1 MTQNIKPNQ
10 KFVHLHLH
18 TEYSLLD
25 GAIRILDIK
34 GKPAEMFSLAKKYDM
49 PAIAITDHGNM
60 YGVIEFYK
68 SARSQG
74 IKPIIGCEVY
84 LAPNSRFE
92 KQTNK
97 SAERY
102 FHLTLLCEN
111 EEGYKNL
118 MKLVSIG
125 YLEGFYY
132 KPRID
137 KEVLKQHSKGLIA
150 LSGCMQGEIPQSI
163 LDGNDEKTKKIIN
176 DYLDIFGTENFYF
189 ELQDNGINEQ
199 KIIRQKLIEL
209 SKEFSVQCVATND
222 AHYLHN
228 EDSYLQEILLC
239 IGTAKVLTDSSRMKF
254 TSDEFYFKSP
264 LEMIELFKDI
274 PEAIENTIKIA
285 DRCNLEIDFS
295 KMYLPAYEVPDGY
308 DESSYLRYLCEK
320 ELPARYKIIDDTIKQ
335 RLEHELKIII
345 QMGFPAYFLIVY
357 DFIKY
362 ARENGVSVGPG
373 RGSGAGSIVAYLL
386 RITDVD
392 PLRYGLI
399 FERFLNPSRISMPDL
414 DIDFADTG
422 REKIIEYVRNKYGAK
437 NVAQIITFGSMQ
449 ARLAIRDV
457 GRVMDIPLSE
467 VDKVAKL
474 IPTGETIYEAMNSVD
489 DLKKLVATDK
499 RLGELL
505 KVSQKIEGIK
515 RHVGV
520 HAAGL
525 LISKGDMTDYVPFTK
540 SSKGVVTTQYEGES
554 LVSLGLLKMDFLGLK
569 NLSIIDDAVK
579 LIKQHRNL
587 DIDIENL
594 ALDDENTYKLLKEGK
609 SNGVFQMESSGMRDL
624 LKKLRPDNIE
634 DIIALIAL
642 YRPGPMGSGMLD
654 DFVNRKHGKSKIT
667 YDHPLLEPILKETNG
682 VILYQEQV
690 MQMAVVLAGFT
701 AAQADNLRK
710 AMGKKIPEILEKER
724 TNFSN
729 GAIVNKVKKEI
740 AEKVFDNIVKF
751 GGYGFN
757 KSHSTAYGIVSYR
770 TAYLKANYP
779 VEYMTALL
787 NNDLGNTDKIA
798 YYVSECLDM
807 DIKILPPDI
816 QRSYAKFS
824 VENLDKKE
832 IRFGFFAIKSIG
844 EGSADEIVKARE
856 NKDFESITDLLRRV
870 ESNSLNK
877 KVIENLAK
885 VGAFD
890 SLGYTRASVCLGL
903 ENVLANVNRTN
914 KDFGMGQISLFANID
929 EQVDTN
935 EGFPV
940 VPEWHE
946 HEFLGYEK
954 EALGF
959 YISGH
964 PLVNLAKEIKYFS
977 KISIADLNKNF
988 DKRDIQI
995 VGFVNNIKK
1004 LKTKKGDNMCFVN
1017 LEDLTGETEVILF
1030 PKTFNEYG
1038 NAFEKDDIVFIKG
1051 KVDVKDEEKFT
1062 IFADSVMKFSDA
1074 KLKLCKKWIINIDKA
1089 VVEKEDILS
1098 LQNMLSKFSGHCEVI
1113 LNVNTRHH
1121 GYVKIATKLKI
1132 TPTTELEQEIK
1143 KMFGEN
1149 CIQYIL

>member
-1 MTQNIKPNQ
+1 MNTEKP

-34 GKPAEMFSLAKKYDM
+34 GKPAEIFSLAKKYEM

-60 YGVIEFYK
+60 YGAIEFYK
-68 SARSQG
+68 ASRAQG
-74 IKPIIGCEVY
+74 IKPIIGSELY

-92 KQTNK
+92 KQQNK
-97 SAERY
+97 AAERY

-111 EEGYKNL
+111 DEGYKNL

-163 LDGNDEKTKKIIN
+163 LDGNGDKTRKIIES
-176 DYLDIFGTENFYF
+176 YLEIFGDKNFFF
-189 ELQDNGINEQ
+189 ELQDNGVKEQ
-199 KIIRQKLIEL
+199 KLINQKLIEL
-209 SKEFSVQCVATND
+209 AKEFSVGIVATND
-222 AHYLHN
+222 CHYLYN
-228 EDSYLQEILLC
+228 EDSYIQEILIC
-239 IGTAKVLTDSSRMKF
+239 IGTAKVLSDVNRMKF

-264 LEMIELFKDI
+264 KEMIELFKDV
-274 PEAIENTIKIA
+274 PEAIENTVKIA
-285 DRCNLEIDFS
+285 DRCNVEIDFS
-295 KMYLPAYEVPDGY
+295 KMYLPKYEVPAGY

-320 ELPARYKIIDDTIKQ
+320 ELPIRYKTVDETIKE

-345 QMGFPAYFLIVY
+345 QMGFSAYFLIVY

-362 ARENGVSVGPG
+362 ARENGITVGPG

-392 PLRYGLI
+392 PLKYGLI

-422 REKIIEYVRNKYGAK
+422 REKVIEYVRNKYGEK

-474 IPTGETIYEAMNSVD
+474 IPPGETIYEAMKSVD
-489 DLKKLVATDK
+489 DLKKIVDADK
-499 RLGELL
+499 KLKELL
-505 KVSQKIEGIK
+505 TVSQKIEGIK

-540 SSKGVVTTQYEGES
+540 STKGVITTQYEGES

-569 NLSIIDDAVK
+569 NLSIIDEAVK
-579 LIKQHRNL
+579 LIKQHRNIDL
-587 DIDIENL
+587 DIEDENL
-594 ALDDENTYKLLKEGK
+594 PLDDEKTYKLLKEGK
-609 SNGVFQMESSGMRDL
+609 ANGVFQMESSGMRDL
-624 LKKLRPDNIE
+624 LKKLQPDNIE

-654 DFVNRKHGKSKIT
+654 DFVNRKHGKSAIK

-724 TNFSN
+724 TNFIN
-729 GAIVNKVKKEI
+729 GAVANKVKKEI
-740 AEKVFDNIVKF
+740 AEKTFDNIVKF

-787 NNDLGNTDKIA
+787 NNELGNTDKIA

-816 QRSYAKFS
+816 QKSYTRFS
-824 VENLDKKE
+824 VEDLEGRK
-832 IRFGFFAIKSIG
+832 IRFGFFAVKNVG
-844 EGSADEIVKARE
+844 ESSADEIVRARDG
-856 NKDFESITDLLRRV
+856 KDFASIIDLLKRV
-870 ESNSLNK
+870 EPNSLNK

-890 SLGYTRASVCLGL
+890 SLGYTRAAVCAGV
-903 ENVLANVNRTN
+903 ENVMANVNRN
-914 KDFGMGQISLFANID
+914 NRDFGAGQISLFENTDVKID
-929 EQVDTN
+929 TD
-935 EGFPV
+935 EGFPAI
-940 VPEWHE
+940 PEWHE
-946 HEFLGYEK
+946 HELLGYEK

-977 KISIADLNKNF
+977 KLSIADLNKNF

-1004 LKTKKGDNMCFVN
+1004 LKTKKGDNMCFLN
-1017 LEDLTGETEVILF
+1017 LEDLTGEIEVVLF
-1030 PKTFNEYG
+1030 PKVFAEYG
-1038 NAFEKDDIVFIKG
+1038 NAFGKDDIVFVKG
-1051 KVDVKDEEKFT
+1051 KVDMKSDDKFN
-1062 IFADSVMKFSDA
+1062 ILADLVVKFSDA
-1074 KLKLCKKWIINIDKA
+1074 KLNLAKKWIINIDK
-1089 VVEKEDILS
+1089 VVFEKEDILN
-1098 LQNMLSKFSGHCEVI
+1098 LQNMLSKFPGNCEVI
-1113 LNVNTRHH
+1113 LNINTKTH
-1121 GYVKIATKLKI
+1121 GYVKVATKLKI
-1132 TPTTELEQEIK
+1132 TPTAELEQETK

-1149 CIQYIL
+1149 CVQYIL